1 MSFCFKTPVSNINEL
16 RPETSLY
23 FVKKSMQL
31 KKKIVY
37 LDSRCILSHD
47 IYEEYFMRSS
57 KHQMLRRIH
66 AINSGKQTFRLWN
79 IEETMIINL

>member
-23 FVKKSMQL
+23 FVKKYATQQQAEEEEDCLSTQ
-31 KKKIVY
+31 
-37 LDSRCILSHD
+37 SRCILSHN

-66 AINSGKQTFRLWN
+66 AINSGKQTFRL
-79 IEETMIINL
+79 

>member
-23 FVKKSMQL
+23 FVKKYATEEKDCISS
-31 KKKIVY
+31 
-37 LDSRCILSHD
+37 LDTSHN